1 MALFRHLAI
10 GSATLA
16 VAMAFAGMAKAECA
30 PFPKV
35 QWWSNL
41 SHASVKKY
49 VEKKRKGDWYAY
61 LDKWENQFKKLE
73 DIYSRGGS
81 VLVTKDKIKLSDD
94 RLKEYVENIRQRVEV
109 TRCLAD
115 AQTIR
120 VGGGSGDEI
129 ALKINAWCDAKTA
142 IFQVFNEGQPW
153 PKTAKSPFSGS
164 TARSPS
170 PSVVSGSPP
179 ARGCRSRFPPRRAR
193 PARSD
198 CGSNPPGIPGISNTT
213 PSSTTVDLPCAWP
226 SSIAT
231 GRWSIAANIRLDQP
245 AGIAGAGTG
254 CR

>member
-153 PKTAKSPFSGS
+153 PKTGQISIFRIDGKKPITKRRLRLTAGQRMSFKISAEKSKAGEVGLWVDPSWYSRDFQYDAKL
-164 TARSPS
+164 
-170 PSVVSGSPP
+170 
-179 ARGCRSRFPPRRAR
+179 
-193 PARSD
+193 D
-198 CGSNPPGIPGISNTT
+198 CG
-213 PSSTTVDLPCAWP
+213 
-226 SSIAT
+226 
-231 GRWSIAANIRLDQP
+231 
-245 AGIAGAGTG
+245 
-254 CR
+254 